1 MSGCASE
8 KVKQGDIV
16 LVDYTGTFENG
27 EVFDSSLGKQPLAV
41 TMGKGQVISGF
52 EEALFEMAE
61 GEEKTI
67 TLPPEKAYG
76 DYNKNLIQ
84 DVSKENMAENVN
96 LKVGEKL
103 YAVDSNGFQK
113 EATIV
118 SLNNN
123 TITIDL
129 NHPLAGKTLNFKIK
143 IIEINEG

>member
-103 YAVDSNGFQK
+103 YAIDSNGLQR

>member
-52 EEALFEMAE
+52 EKALFEMAE